1 MKTQLLL
8 NVTLGLVFLLGGML
22 TVSAQQKSI
31 FDLMHH
37 SDELA
42 VTLESDFEYLKT
54 NRRSEEYQ
62 KARIFF
68 EDATGTEQAWN
79 LKVRLRGNF
88 RRLFCTEIPPLK
100 LKFKKSEL
108 AVAGLAEFND
118 MKLVTYCTS
127 NRQEAYELL
136 MKEFLA
142 YELYNELSD
151 NSYRVQLLN
160 ITYKDTN
167 TGKKT
172 RQWGFLIEDTAQ
184 LRHRMGGAEKI
195 ENVYNLPA
203 ERFSVKD
210 RKLVALFEYI
220 IGNSDW
226 SYTMGKNV
234 KLLEKNGKII
244 PVPYD
249 FDFSG
254 MVSAPYAVPNP
265 NYVIFSLTER
275 IFMGFPQDL
284 EDLHDTVYQVY
295 GVRQVLLN
303 KVKSF
308 NRLNSEKRREVA
320 NYLTS
325 YFEDFENIRLGVQ
338 KERKVITIADS
349 ISE

>member
-8 NVTLGLVFLLGGML
+8 KAITLGLIFLLNGIVSL
-22 TVSAQQKSI
+22 SAQQKSI
-31 FDLMHH
+31 FDLMHY
-37 SDELA
+37 SDALA
-42 VTLESDFEYLKT
+42 VTLESDFEYLKA
-54 NRRSEEYQ
+54 NRRSEDYQ

-68 EDATGTEQAWN
+68 KDETGKEQAWN

-88 RRLFCTEIPPLK
+88 RRVFCTDIPPLK

-136 MKEFLA
+136 MKEYLA

-160 ITYKDTN
+160 ITYKDAN

-184 LRHRMGGAEKI
+184 LRHRMGGAEKV
-195 ENVYNLPA
+195 ETVYNLPM
-203 ERFSVKD
+203 ERFSEKD

-226 SYTMGKNV
+226 SFMMGK
-234 KLLEKNGKII
+234 KRQISGKGRKN
-244 PVPYD
+244 Y
-249 FDFSG
+249 S
-254 MVSAPYAVPNP
+254 SA
-265 NYVIFSLTER
+265 L
-275 IFMGFPQDL
+275 
-284 EDLHDTVYQVY
+284 
-295 GVRQVLLN
+295 
-303 KVKSF
+303 
-308 NRLNSEKRREVA
+308 
-320 NYLTS
+320 
-325 YFEDFENIRLGVQ
+325 
-338 KERKVITIADS
+338 
-349 ISE
+349 